1 MEKIGLYIHIPFC
14 KRKCFYCDFCSY
26 ADKLD
31 LQEQYI
37 NAVIKELDYVSKNKE
52 YLVETVY
59 IGGGTPSIINEKL
72 IVQLINSIK
81 QFFKIDDSAE
91 ITIEINPGTA
101 SEEKINAYKKAG
113 INRASI
119 GLQSASDKLLEEIGR
134 IHNFNEFEKVYSL
147 VQKVGI
153 DNINVDLMIGLP
165 NQTLDDVEDTL
176 DKIVKKNPS
185 HISVYSLIVE
195 PDTKMEELI
204 SNGTLQLPDEDT
216 ERKMYWD
223 VVNKL
228 KNCGYNQ
235 YEISNFAKKGFES
248 KHNVDC
254 WNQKEYIGAG
264 IAAHSY
270 VNGTRYSNIC
280 SIEEYIEN
288 IENKNFRKNVI
299 IHETQCKESMMKEYM
314 IIGLRKIEGICINDF
329 EKKFQK
335 DPLNVFKNELTKL
348 KKQNLIDIN
357 KSSIKLTKKGM
368 DFANIV
374 WEEFV

>member
-165 NQTLDDVEDTL
+165 NQTLEDVEDTL
-176 DKIVKKNPS
+176 DKIVKKNPN

-195 PDTKMEELI
+195 PDTEIEKMI
-204 SNGTLQLPDEDT
+204 CSGRLQLPDEDT

-299 IHETQCKESMMKEYM
+299 IHETQCKETVMCNTDNVHAALSGSMQLFDSRSC
-314 IIGLRKIEGICINDF
+314 GARQGRSSRNR
-329 EKKFQK
+329 
-335 DPLNVFKNELTKL
+335 DPR
-348 KKQNLIDIN
+348 
-357 KSSIKLTKKGM
+357 
-368 DFANIV
+368 
-374 WEEFV
+374 